1 MMIYRLVYNATG
13 SDVADVVVG
22 GRLVMEGRRMLTI
35 DEAETLARVQ
45 AVYERFAERAQLG
58 PLRSNP
64 ERFWGVARS

>member
-1 MMIYRLVYNATG
+1 MLIYRLVYNATG

-58 PLRSNP
+58 PLRSNA
-64 ERFWGVARS
+64 ERFWGFARS